1 LRHGKE
7 MVFPVAL
14 QTAPDTPREEIEIK
28 ARSPFHGA
36 TVANL
41 SPALADDLR
50 LDTQTRGVVIVAV
63 ADGSEAQSLGFQKGD
78 IVVSVNNQKM
88 ERPTDLDRVTRAGGR
103 QWRITINRGGQQIT
117 VMFAG

>member
-1 LRHGKE
+1 VRHGKE
-7 MVFPVAL
+7 MAFQVAL
-14 QTAPDTPREEIEIK
+14 QTAPDEPREQIEIK
-28 ARSPFHGA
+28 SRSPFLGT

-50 LDTQTRGVVIVAV
+50 LDTQSRGVVIVAV

-78 IVVSVNNQKM
+78 IVLSVNNQKI
-88 ERPTDLDRVTRAGGR
+88 ERSNDLDRVTRTGGR

-117 VMFAG
+117 VMFTG